1 MNTMTMANALKAVF
15 GAQTLTTASYFPA
28 CAQDGTPSGV
38 ISAAN
43 LASVLGVGDIKN
55 KGEFGN
61 GDLDTISN
69 KSFYGVALGGVTH
82 RPVANRCYVVQL
94 GDALQFAYD
103 FYRDS
108 NSKGLYMRIKKSD
121 GSWFDWALFGYQ

>member
-43 LASVLGVGDIKN
+43 LASVLGVGGFVDNGVQKLNILN
-55 KGEFGN
+55 AWSGAEFDVPDGLSM
-61 GDLDTISN
+61 GSPVVGLEIL
-69 KSFYGVALGGVTH
+69 YGHNLTYKVQVLMGVEYGKVIERHQRGGV
-82 RPVANRCYVVQL
+82 
-94 GDALQFAYD
+94 F
-103 FYRDS
+103 S
-108 NSKGLYMRIKKSD
+108 EWRIIIN
-121 GSWFDWALFGYQ
+121 